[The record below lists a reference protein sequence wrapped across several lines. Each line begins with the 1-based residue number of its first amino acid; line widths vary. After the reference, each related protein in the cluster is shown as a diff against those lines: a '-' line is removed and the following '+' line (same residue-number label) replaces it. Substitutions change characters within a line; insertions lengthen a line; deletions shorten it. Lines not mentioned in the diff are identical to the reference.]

1 MIVSFREFAKS
12 GHLPTVFSSF
22 LYFDMSFMIW
32 VLLGALGTF
41 VASDFQ
47 LTPAQKGLLVA
58 VPTLAGSVF
67 RIILGWAETKF
78 GGKRTAL
85 VAIALSMIPLVW
97 GWLFADQQWELYA
110 VGILL
115 GIAGASFAVAL
126 PMAGRWFPPQYQGL
140 VMGIAGAGN
149 SGTLFATLFGPR
161 LAQSFG
167 WHAVFGFALI
177 PMVATFFVV
186 LSLAKEAS
194 RPEVAGLEKGVYR
207 SVLKR
212 GDTWA
217 LCALYSLTF
226 GGFVGFSNYLGI
238 FFHDQYGV
246 SKVVAGELQ
255 TLVVA
260 AGSFLRPVGGYI
272 ADRIGGTRCL
282 IGLLVTGTILC
293 FAASQFLPLPLEV
306 AVFFSL
312 MGCLGM
318 GNGSVFQV
326 VPIRMKELVGVA
338 TGIIGAAGGV
348 GGFLLPSILGGLKE
362 LTGTYAAGL
371 IVFSL
376 ALTIGAGMAA
386 VLRVRWRK
394 WGHALQLQI

>member
-1 MIVSFREFAKS
+1 MRFQDFAKS
-12 GHLPTVFSSF
+12 GHLPTLFSSF
-22 LYFDMSFMIW
+22 LYFDASFMIW

-47 LTPAQKGLLVA
+47 LTPGQKGLLVA
-58 VPTLAGSVF
+58 VPTLAGSGF

-85 VAIALSMIPLVW
+85 AGIVVSMIPLLW
-97 GWLFADQQWELYA
+97 GWLSAGQVWELYA

-115 GIAGASFAVAL
+115 GVAGASFAVAL
-126 PMAGRWFPPQYQGL
+126 PMASRWFPPQYQGL

-149 SGTLFATLFGPR
+149 SGTLLATLFGPR

-167 WHAVFGFALI
+167 WHAVFGFAVI
-177 PMVATFFVV
+177 PMIVTFFVV
-186 LSLAKEAS
+186 LALAKEAS
-194 RPEVAGLEKGVYR
+194 RPGGAGLDKGMYR
-207 SVLKR
+207 AALR
-212 GDTWA
+212 RRDTWA

-246 SKVVAGELQ
+246 SKVAAGELQ

-272 ADRIGGTRCL
+272 ADRIGGTRFL
-282 IGLLVTGTILC
+282 IGLFAAGTILC
-293 FAASQFLPLPLEV
+293 FVASQFLPLAFEV
-306 AVFFSL
+306 AVFFFL

-318 GNGSVFQV
+318 GNGAVFQV
-326 VPIRMKELVGVA
+326 VPVRMKELVGVA
-338 TGIIGAAGGV
+338 TGMIGAAGGV
-348 GGFLLPSILGGLKE
+348 GGFLLPSILGGLKGV
-362 LTGTYAAGL
+362 TGTYATGL
-371 IVFSL
+371 TVFVL
-376 ALTIGAGMAA
+376 ALAVGAGMAA
-386 VLRVRWRK
+386 ILRVRWRK
-394 WGHALQLQI
+394 WGHSLQLQI